1 MKAHPIVILL
11 SMLACLAF
19 PLYAKPAP
27 AEMLLKGRKVPETGY
42 VTKAEAGKVF
52 FSASPTG
59 KNERGYPVKTIVRL
73 TFKEPEGWADAETA
87 RLNKKFA
94 EAEKL
99 YNTIAIDY
107 RKIASLED
115 NYSSLARL
123 RQLECLRDSGEY
135 SKLAKIIPNLK
146 KSGLSEKYHAQVDL
160 FVGWAGLADLST
172 DAKIDSL
179 ERMINGFREIE
190 MLPGQL
196 AQAFYISAVA
206 NEKKGNAGRA
216 LTDYHRAFT
225 LDFGEDRDMARKAMD
240 SALRLYAAED
250 RLHKDRQRLE
260 EAHALAA
267 TYKKVFG
274 DDVPS
279 EAAQFAKPLPPLEDE
294 G

>member
-1 MKAHPIVILL
+1 MKAHHLLIVV
-11 SMLACLAF
+11 SALACLSVSAV
-19 PLYAKPAP
+19 AKPAP
-27 AEMLLKGRKVPETGY
+27 VQMLLKGRKVAETGY

-59 KNERGYPVKTIVRL
+59 KNERGYPSSTIVQL
-73 TFKEPEGWADAETA
+73 VFKAPEGWDEAEAA
-87 RLNKKFA
+87 RLSKNYA

-135 SKLAKIIPNLK
+135 GKLGKVIPNLK
-146 KSGLSEKYHAQVDL
+146 KSGLNEKYHVQVDL
-160 FVGWAGLADLST
+160 FVGWAALGDLSS

-179 ERMINGFREIE
+179 ERMINGFREID

-206 NEKKGNAGRA
+206 NEKRGNASSA
-216 LTDYHRAFT
+216 LTDYYRAFT
-225 LDFGEDRDMARKAMD
+225 LDFGANRDMARKAIN
-240 SALRLYAAED
+240 SALLLYAAED
-250 RLHKDRQRLE
+250 RLHKDRSRLE

-267 TYKKVFG
+267 TYQKVFVA
-274 DDVPS
+274 DLPK
-279 EAAQFAKPLPPLEDE
+279 EAERFAEPLPPLEDQ
-294 G
+294 